1 MVVCLGIRSFVRWSF
16 GVATQLLPERD
27 DLVLPFKGWDWS
39 GKEWN
44 EGQVAEEQSCWGCL
58 KRMNGLEGKGEASLD
73 V

>member
-1 MVVCLGIRSFVRWSF
+1 VVF

-27 DLVLPFKGWDWS
+27 DFVFPFKGSNWIGKDWT
-39 GKEWN
+39 
-44 EGQVAEEQSCWGCL
+44 EGQVAEEQSCLGSL